1 MNDPY
6 KVLGVPANATEAQ
19 IKEAYR
25 ELAKK
30 YHPDKYVNNPLA
42 DLAAEKMRE
51 INEAYDTLM
60 KKGSASSG
68 GYSSSNGGGY
78 SGRGG
83 YSSQRSGSGAY
94 GGTGYG
100 GFNANAGSSDYAA
113 IRRMIN
119 ENRMDDAESALNGV
133 TVRNAE
139 WHYLMGVVKQR
150 RGWYDMAYQ
159 HFARATQLDPYN
171 MEYRNAFNAVN
182 SQRGAYTSAGN
193 GYGYNTQSGCCSCDT
208 CTSLLCADCC
218 CEMMGGDLIP
228 CC

>member
-6 KVLGVPANATEAQ
+6 KVLGVPQNATDAQ

-51 INEAYDTLM
+51 INEAYDYLT
-60 KKGSASSG
+60 KNKGNSSNSGYSAGGSYYNSGFSG
-68 GYSSSNGGGY
+68 GQN
-78 SGRGG
+78 
-83 YSSQRSGSGAY
+83 SGS
-94 GGTGYG
+94 T
-100 GFNANAGSSDYAA
+100 NSNLAG
-113 IRRMIN
+113 IRKMIN
-119 ENRMDDAESALNGV
+119 ENRLDDAERALNGV

-139 WHYLMGVVKQR
+139 WHYLMGVVKER
-150 RGWYDMAYQ
+150 RGWHDMAFQ

-171 MEYRNAFNAVN
+171 AEYRNAFNAMN
-182 SQRGAYTSAGN
+182 ARRGAYTAGGN
-193 GYGYNTQSGCCSCDT
+193 QYGYGSRDSCCNCDT
-208 CTSLLCADCC
+208 CSSLICADCC

>member
-6 KVLGVPANATEAQ
+6 KVLGVPQNASETQ

-51 INEAYDTLM
+51 INEAYDYLM
-60 KKGSASSG
+60 KNKSAGNGNRGSYQSNG
-68 GYSSSNGGGY
+68 GYSYNSSNNN
-78 SGRGG
+78 
-83 YSSQRSGSGAY
+83 GANSA
-94 GGTGYG
+94 
-100 GFNANAGSSDYAA
+100 FSN
-113 IRRMIN
+113 IRRMLN
-119 ENRMDDAESALNGV
+119 ENRIDEAERALNNT

-139 WHYLMGVVKQR
+139 WHFLMGVVKQKQ
-150 RGWYDMAYQ
+150 GWHDMAYQ
-159 HFARATQLDPYN
+159 HFARATQLDPFN
-171 MEYRNAFNAVN
+171 LEYRNAFNSMNA
-182 SQRGAYTSAGN
+182 QRNVYTNTGN
-193 GYGYNTQSGCCSCDT
+193 GYGYNTPGACCTCDN

-218 CEMMGGDLIP
+218 CELMGGDLVP

>member
-6 KVLGVPANATEAQ
+6 KVLGVPSNATDAQ

-30 YHPDKYVNNPLA
+30 YHPDKYINNPLA

-51 INEAYDTLM
+51 INEAYDYLT
-60 KKGSASSG
+60 KNKGSSFD
-68 GYSSSNGGGY
+68 GYSSNTGSSNKGQYSYNGGFG
-78 SGRGG
+78 
-83 YSSQRSGSGAY
+83 
-94 GGTGYG
+94 
-100 GFNANAGSSDYAA
+100 AGSSNTQYAS
-113 IRRMIN
+113 IRKLIN
-119 ENRMDDAESALNGV
+119 ENRIDEAESALNGA

-139 WHYLMGVVKQR
+139 WHFLMGVVKEK
-150 RGWYDMAYQ
+150 RGWHDMAFQ

-171 MEYRNAFNAVN
+171 IEYRNAFNSMNARRGMYTN
-182 SQRGAYTSAGN
+182 TGSQY
-193 GYGYNTQSGCCSCDT
+193 GYGTPSACCTCDN
-208 CTSLLCADCC
+208 CSSLICADCC